1 MSFMDYAPFLKRNES
16 IRLAVCGAIEG
27 VIMSASSSLTLL
39 TRIGFATRGLLYT
52 VIAVLVLRT
61 GRTEDPAGA
70 LAYLGDGG
78 GRVLLAIMAAGLF
91 AYGLWRLSDAAFDIE
106 RHGSERKGLV
116 ERAGAAI
123 SGIVHMFLTYQAVRL
138 MQGIKAAKDS
148 AEQGT
153 QTALA
158 LPGGT
163 FLVMLGG
170 VLLLVVGGV
179 QLAKAVKAGFLRY
192 LESAAARRA
201 WVQWSGRLGYA
212 ARGLVFLVTGFFLLR
227 AGFSERASAA
237 GGMAEAIDW
246 LSSPVDLLVAIGLL
260 GFGIFSFIEAR
271 YRVLH
276 DVPVDDAVRKVTRG
290 A

>member
-1 MSFMDYAPFLKRNES
+1 
-16 IRLAVCGAIEG
+16 
-27 VIMSASSSLTLL
+27 MSASSSLTLL
-39 TRIGFATRGLLYT
+39 TRVGFATRGLLYT

-78 GRVLLAIMAAGLF
+78 GRVLLAIMAAGLL

-123 SGIVHMFLTYQAVRL
+123 SGIVHLFLTYQAVRL

-179 QLAKAVKAGFLRY
+179 QLAKAIKAGFLRY
-192 LESAAARRA
+192 LEPDAARRA

-212 ARGLVFLVTGFFLLR
+212 ARGLIFLVTGFFLLR

-276 DVPVDDAVRKVTRG
+276 DVPVDDAVRKVTG
-290 A
+290 AR